1 MIYLKILFIVNPI
14 AGRDKAKKSIPLIE
28 EKMDKLN
35 IEYSIAVTK
44 EPKEATSLTISGLDN
59 GFDSIVAV
67 GGDGT
72 INEVAMGIIKKGHG
86 TLGIIPG
93 GTGNDLARS
102 LDIPLDPEEALY
114 TLLSGEKKHID
125 FGKINGRF
133 FLNVASMGLDADI
146 VKRTEDVKKLIKGR
160 IAYTISLI
168 ITLVAYKSQKLIIEL
183 DDETIEVDAMLT
195 AVANGKYYGGGM
207 KICPMAVLDDGSFH
221 VVVVKKVSKFK
232 LLTLFPLVFKGSH
245 VNLTDLVK
253 IYRSKKVKIKF
264 DKELLLNID
273 GDVIPA
279 KDEVNFI
286 IDERK
291 IKIHTNK

>member
-1 MIYLKILFIVNPI
+1 MNILFIVNPI
-14 AGRDKAKKSIPLIE
+14 AGTDRAKKLIPLIE
-28 EKMDKLN
+28 EKMDKTN
-35 IEYSIAVTK
+35 IKYSIAITSQ
-44 EPKEATSLTISGLDN
+44 PKEATALTIKGLED

-72 INEVAMGIIKKGHG
+72 INEVAMGIVQKGCG

-114 TLLSGEKKHID
+114 SLLSGTKKHID
-125 FGKINGRF
+125 FGRINGSL
-133 FLNVASMGLDADI
+133 FLNVASMGLDAEI
-146 VKRTEDVKKLIKGR
+146 VKRTDKIKKIIKGG

-168 ITLVAYKSQKLIIEL
+168 ITLVVYKSKKLTIEL
-183 DDETIEVDAMLT
+183 DEEVIEMDAMLT

-207 KICPMAVLDDGSFH
+207 KICPMASLNDGYFH
-221 VVVVKKVSKFK
+221 VVVIKKISKLK
-232 LLTLFPLVFKGSH
+232 LLTLFPLVFSGGH

-253 IYRSKKVKIKF
+253 VYKSKKVKLKF

-273 GDVIPA
+273 GEVVTA
-279 KDEVNFI
+279 KNEVNFI
-286 IDERK
+286 TDERK
-291 IKIHTNK
+291 IELYINK

>member
-1 MIYLKILFIVNPI
+1 MLFIVNPI
-14 AGRDKAKKSIPLIE
+14 AGRDKAKKLIPLIK
-28 EKMDKLN
+28 EKMDKTN
-35 IEYSIAVTK
+35 IKYNISITSQ
-44 EPKEATSLTISGLDN
+44 PNEATSLTIKGLED
-59 GFDSIVAV
+59 GFDSVVAV

-72 INEVAMGIIKKGHG
+72 INEVAMGIIQKGYG

-102 LDIPLDPEEALY
+102 LNVPLDPEEALY
-114 TLLSGEKKHID
+114 TLLSGEKKDID
-125 FGKINGRF
+125 FGRINGRF

-146 VKRTEDVKKLIKGR
+146 VKRTEDVKKVVKGS

-168 ITLVAYKSQKLIIEL
+168 ITLMVYKSQKLIIEL
-183 DDETIEVDAMLT
+183 DDETIEIDAMLT

-221 VVVVKKVSKFK
+221 VVVVKKLNKLK
-232 LLTLFPLVFKGSH
+232 LLTLFPLVFKGTH

-253 IYRSKKVKIKF
+253 VYSSKRVKLRF

-291 IKIHTNK
+291 IEIYTNK